1 VVLAQFLPLLLEH
14 LFVYATGHAHLGRP
28 RPHPDP
34 ADRHSLERC
43 AELLGVELA
52 ANVEPYIRAYGTK
65 VCSLTQLEC
74 QLQPEA
80 YRRRRPRTTWA
91 GSR

>member
-1 VVLAQFLPLLLEH
+1 MPTWDAHDPILTRPI
-14 LFVYATGHAHLGRP
+14 ATP
-28 RPHPDP
+28 
-34 ADRHSLERC
+34 LERC

-65 VCSLTQLEC
+65 ACSLTQLEC